1 MRPFRFRPAALLELR
16 LKEETA
22 ARDVL
27 ARAQDVQARADQ
39 SVVRASDAVMDAART
54 LGRVQAEGATADT
67 LAWHRSWMARLRHDV
82 DQRRLA
88 AAKAATIVEGASV
101 VVRDAVQR
109 RRVLERLRD
118 RAWRR
123 YRLEADREHARDM
136 DRVAGARYFAQR
148 ADAGG
153 TDRGDDLERDPDS
166 DPGFGRQRG
175 EPDR

>member
-16 LKEETA
+16 RKEEST

-39 SVVRASDAVMDAART
+39 AVVRASDAVMDAART

-67 LAWHRSWMARLRHDV
+67 LAWHRSWIGRLRHDV

-136 DRVAGARYFAQR
+136 DRVAGARYHAQR

-153 TDRGDDLERDPDS
+153 PDRGDDLERDPDP
-166 DPGFGRQRG
+166 DAGLGR
-175 EPDR
+175 